1 MARVWCWLEEE
12 QKGVPEEVRER
23 VVSELGRRFALRF
36 PPDRIELTSIPVE
49 RSVGHLQG
57 RQRVEQLLDE
67 AEPGWRRYY
76 RLNRL
81 HWYWAPGVQ
90 EPRSTGG

>member
-49 RSVGHLQG
+49 RSVGYLQV

-90 EPRSTGG
+90 DPRSTGG